1 MQLCFCIAS
10 VHKQHLNSALVD
22 RYFLDKFNQTSVFLN
37 HTFILSTLKECKYC
51 QHASKSRLQ
60 RAYERWAP
68 SLLQESSD
76 QTVRSRRLRPSVYET
91 IRIRTKLIDGGFA
104 LLKKNISSQNINKY
118 HLKAFSNITTYLIF

>member
-10 VHKQHLNSALVD
+10 VHKQYLNSTLVD

-51 QHASKSRLQ
+51 QHVPKSRLQ

-68 SLLQESSD
+68 TLLATNGLVKCDVVMATQLD
-76 QTVRSRRLRPSVYET
+76 
-91 IRIRTKLIDGGFA
+91 A
-104 LLKKNISSQNINKY
+104 
-118 HLKAFSNITTYLIF
+118 AFH

>member
-10 VHKQHLNSALVD
+10 VHKQYLNSTLVD

-60 RAYERWAP
+60 RAYERWA
-68 SLLQESSD
+68 LHRNMLAIFNWNLQC
-76 QTVRSRRLRPSVYET
+76 R
-91 IRIRTKLIDGGFA
+91 KC
-104 LLKKNISSQNINKY
+104 SQSFKILSFNM
-118 HLKAFSNITTYLIF
+118 